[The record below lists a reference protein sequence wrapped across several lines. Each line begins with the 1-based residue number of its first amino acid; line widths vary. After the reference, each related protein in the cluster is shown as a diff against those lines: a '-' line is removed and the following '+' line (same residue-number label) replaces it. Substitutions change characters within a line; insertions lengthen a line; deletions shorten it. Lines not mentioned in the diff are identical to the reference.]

1 MEVFV
6 VKNKIITV
14 DEAVSYIKDGMT
26 IMIGGFMCAGTPEKL
41 MDALV
46 EKGVKDITVICNDG
60 GWPNKGSG
68 KLICKKQ
75 VKKLIA
81 SHVGLNP
88 EVGNQMNTGELI
100 CELNP
105 QGTLAERIRAGGNG
119 LGGILTP
126 TGVGTIVE
134 EGKERITVDGKDYLL
149 EKPLKADVALL
160 GVSIADKQGN
170 LYYEKSTKNFNPL
183 MATAADLVIAGV
195 EKIVEVGEIDPND
208 VMTPGLF
215 VDYMVEV

>member
-1 MEVFV
+1 M
-6 VKNKIITV
+6 KNKVISI
-14 DEAVSYIKDGMT
+14 DEAASYIKDGMT

-41 MDALV
+41 MDVLV
-46 EKGVKDITVICNDG
+46 DKGVKDLTVICNDG
-60 GWPNKGSG
+60 GFPNKGVG
-68 KLICKKQ
+68 KLICNKQ

-100 CELNP
+100 CELGP
-105 QGTLAERIRAGGNG
+105 QGTLAERVRAGGNG

-134 EGKERITVDGKDYLL
+134 EGKEKITVDGKEYLL
-149 EKPLKADVALL
+149 EKPLKADIALV
-160 GVSIADKQGN
+160 GASIADKKGN
-170 LYYEKSTKNFNPL
+170 LYYEKSTRNFNPL
-183 MATAADLVIAGV
+183 MATAAELVIVGV
-195 EKIVEVGEIDPND
+195 EKVVEVGEINPND